1 MWGVRRAKILVML
14 LTELEARGFRNLR
27 GNAVCGDGLNILLG
41 DNGQGKTNW
50 LEAIYLLA
58 TTRSFRTAKLSEA
71 INFDEGLAVVVGRVF
86 QSKEILHE
94 LRVVLEG
101 NAKAFSVNG
110 KREAVGRYL
119 GELHAVVFNADELEI
134 VRGTPENRRRF
145 LDESITAI
153 HPPYVQTVTD
163 YNRVIRQKNTLL
175 QTARDKEYSLE
186 KTAEAL
192 TPWNEQLATLA
203 AKVHR
208 SRIRYVQRLN
218 EALEK
223 DLFGDRHITIRYASS
238 LEEKGDLED
247 YVGLITERL
256 ALRVQAE
263 LVAGHALIGTHR
275 DDLEILME
283 GREIRKYG
291 SSGQQRSAL
300 LMLQLA
306 NIEIYFAQRGEYP
319 LFLLDDIDA
328 ELDYGRIGQLL
339 EYLDGKTQT
348 FVTTSKESFAEQFG
362 SGARLMLVQ
371 GGAVVE
377 GSSEQRMH
385 RPA

>member
-1 MWGVRRAKILVML
+1 MLEFLVML

-71 INFDEGLAVVVGRVF
+71 INFDEGMAVVVGKVLQAKDIR
-86 QSKEILHE
+86 HE

-110 KREAVGRYL
+110 KRETAGRYL
-119 GELHAVVFNADELEI
+119 GELHAVVFNADELEV

-163 YNRVIRQKNTLL
+163 YQRVIRQKNSLL
-175 QTARDKEYSLE
+175 QSARDKELTLE
-186 KTAEAL
+186 KTADAL
-192 TPWNEQLATLA
+192 EPWNEQLAALA

-208 SRIRYVQRLN
+208 SRVRYVQRLN

-223 DLFGDRHITIRYASS
+223 DLFGDRQITIRYASS

-247 YVGLITERL
+247 YIGLITERL
-256 ALRVQAE
+256 RLRVQAE
-263 LVAGHALIGTHR
+263 LVAGHSLIGTHR
-275 DDLEILME
+275 DDLEVLME

-328 ELDYGRIGQLL
+328 ELDYSRIGQLL

-348 FVTTSKESFAEQFG
+348 FVTTSKESFAEEFAA
-362 SGARLMLVQ
+362 GARLMRVEN
-371 GGAVVE
+371 GGVIE
-377 GSSEQRMH
+377 RSTGIGS
-385 RPA
+385 

>member
-1 MWGVRRAKILVML
+1 ML
-14 LTELEARGFRNLR
+14 LTELEARGFRNL
-27 GNAVCGDGLNILLG
+27 GGKTACGDGLNILLG

-58 TTRSFRTAKLSEA
+58 TTRSFRTAKLSET
-71 INFDEGLAVVVGRVF
+71 INFDEGLAVVVGRIF
-86 QSKEILHE
+86 RSKDIQHD

-110 KREAVGRYL
+110 KRETVARYL

-153 HPPYVQTVTD
+153 HPPFIQTVTD

-175 QTARDKEYSLE
+175 QSAREKELSLE

-192 TPWNEQLATLA
+192 APWNEQLAALA

-208 SRIRYVQRLN
+208 SRVRYVQRLG
-218 EALEK
+218 EALERE
-223 DLFGDRHITIRYASS
+223 LFGDPQVSIRYASS
-238 LEEKGDLED
+238 LEEKGDLDD
-247 YVGLITERL
+247 YAGLMMERL
-256 ALRVQAE
+256 SIRVQAE
-263 LVAGHALIGTHR
+263 LAAGHSLIGTHR

-306 NIEIYFAQRGEYP
+306 NIEIYNAQRGEYP

-328 ELDYGRIGQLL
+328 ELDYSRIGQLL
-339 EYLDGKTQT
+339 EYLRGKTQT
-348 FVTTSKESFAEQFG
+348 FVTTSKRSFAEQFG
-362 SGARLMLVQ
+362 AGANVMPVER
-371 GGAVVE
+371 GAIT
-377 GSSEQRMH
+377 GQPADSEH
-385 RPA
+385 

>member
-1 MWGVRRAKILVML
+1 MLEFLVML

-71 INFDEGLAVVVGRVF
+71 INFDEGIAVVVGKVF
-86 QSKEILHE
+86 QSRDIQHE

-110 KREAVGRYL
+110 KREAAGRYL
-119 GELHAVVFNADELEI
+119 GELHAVVFNADELEV

-175 QTARDKEYSLE
+175 QTARDKEYSME
-186 KTAEAL
+186 KTANAL
-192 TPWNEQLATLA
+192 EPWNEQLAALA

-208 SRIRYVQRLN
+208 SRVRYVQRLN

-223 DLFGDRHITIRYASS
+223 DLFGDPQVAIRYASS
-238 LEEKGDLED
+238 LEEKGDLDD

-256 ALRVQAE
+256 RLRVQAE
-263 LVAGHALIGTHR
+263 LVAGHSLIGTHR

-283 GREIRKYG
+283 EREIRKYG

-306 NIEIYFAQRGEYP
+306 NIQIYFAQRSEYP

-339 EYLDGKTQT
+339 EYLNGKTQT
-348 FVTTSKESFAEQFG
+348 FVTTSKESFAEEFG
-362 SGARLMLVQ
+362 GTARLMRVE
-371 GGAVVE
+371 GGAIVPRSTGI
-377 GSSEQRMH
+377 GS
-385 RPA
+385 